1 MRHTASQTQILLRE
15 IPCAIQV
22 QVVAELAKEYG
33 FDDLGGNRP
42 PSIRSLRFLLP
53 TYLFPK
59 VLPEGVE
66 VAASFVPDWLLPM
79 DVMRN
84 GRPPS

>member
-1 MRHTASQTQILLRE
+1 M
-15 IPCAIQV
+15 
-22 QVVAELAKEYG
+22 VAELAKEYS
-33 FDDLGGNRP
+33 FDDVGGSQP

-59 VLPEGVE
+59 VLPKGVE
-66 VAASFVPDWLLPM
+66 VPSTSVPDWLLPF

-84 GRPPS
+84 GKPPS

>member
-1 MRHTASQTQILLRE
+1 M
-15 IPCAIQV
+15 
-22 QVVAELAKEYG
+22 AELAKEYG
-33 FDDLGGNRP
+33 FEDVGGECP

-59 VLPEGVE
+59 VLPKGFD
-66 VAASFVPDWLLPM
+66 VAATSIPDWLIPM
-79 DVMRN
+79 EIMRN